1 MKYMLDTNIC
11 IYLIRKKPVQVLK
24 RLQKNDISDIC
35 ISSITLAE
43 MEYGIAKSSSTLQ
56 NRMAL
61 VEFLA
66 PVEILPFDE
75 NAALKYG
82 QLRADLE
89 KQGKPVGAYDM
100 LIAAHALSEKLTLV
114 SNNTREFSRIHGLTL
129 ENWV

>member
-11 IYLIRKKPVQVLK
+11 IYIIRKKPVQVLK

-43 MEYGIAKSSSTLQ
+43 LEYGIAKSSNILQ

-66 PVEILPFDE
+66 PIEILPFDE

-82 QLRADLE
+82 PLRADLE
-89 KQGKPVGAYDM
+89 KRGEPVGAYDM
-100 LIAAHALSEKLTLV
+100 LIAAHAISENLTLV
-114 SNNTREFSRIHGLTL
+114 SNNTKEYSRISGLTL